1 MNYGYGGLYCL
12 DNDIDRSFEILE
24 RFDDFLGNYKYQLW
38 MDKIIGGIFKR
49 DYLDKILLRVR
60 LYKYVF
66 KLC

>member
-12 DNDIDRSFEILE
+12 DNDIDGSLEILE
-24 RFDDFLGNYKYQLW
+24 RFEDFLGNYKYQLW

-49 DYLDKILLRVR
+49 DYLDRILFRVR